1 MTATCLT
8 SMSLRKKE
16 ATRRNPPM
24 PAPTALAITALL
36 WLLALLPMPGMANTA
51 ALSWLNGQ
59 LQTDGSY
66 ARPDDIATPA
76 QATAETLRTQQT
88 LSATNGSLASSLA
101 FLDTATGQPA
111 TEYLSR
117 ALIAHSEAG
126 SPAASVLA
134 SLAANQNP
142 DGGFGGAP
150 GQTSNAL
157 DTAFA
162 LEALAK
168 TNASPTAV
176 ISAAVAY
183 LRSQQ
188 NADGSFTQNPY
199 GQGAAYTTAS
209 ALMALHSL
217 RLRYDLTQAIS
228 KATAFLQSAQTST
241 GGWGSTMD
249 TAWTLLAL
257 IPATTDTTPYSNAIQ
272 TLQNAQLSDGSWAQD
287 VYQTALA
294 ARALLA
300 IKNGGGTTSPWN
312 GSVTG
317 HVVDQLSGLPLAGVQ
332 VTADSGQ
339 SALTGTDGEFLLTG
353 ITPGLHGLDFAL
365 TGYANANRTAL
376 VDAGQ
381 QAAIGSV
388 GLTVAGNAGI
398 LSGTVTAAASHQP
411 LAGAA
416 ITVNG
421 NNMTLTDAAGAYRL
435 VVPAG
440 SYTVTL
446 AASGFLTATAEVT
459 VADGATLTLSSSL
472 TEASGTPPT
481 TTSLL
486 GTVVDADSGQALSGV
501 DVAVSG
507 GTLRTVTDADG
518 GFGLTGLQ
526 PGNWELDVSLA
537 GYRSAHITLTAP
549 AGTSD
554 MGMVRLPSLSGAQ
567 GEGIVTGSVT
577 DAATGNPIA
586 NAHITVTGS
595 AATSAL
601 TNALG
606 AYRIV
611 APTGNISV
619 TASAPGYRD
628 ATGTATLT
636 AGATL
641 TFSPGLL
648 TESASV
654 PTQATLIGSIVDAA
668 SNQPLSDVSVVV
680 AGSTVNAVTDGN
692 GQFRLEGLAPGAW
705 VLDVNRAGYQGL
717 RLSLTASAGTS
728 DLGTIRLP
736 FAAANGNTLAG
747 VVTDSQDGQPLAGAE
762 VAIASEGKR
771 VQTAADG
778 SYRIEGIGA
787 NQFSVSIS
795 AVGYL
800 SRQGDVS
807 LTQAGL
813 STLNVALERAAGGD
827 IDIRSLVLNHPS
839 FLAHGKI
846 EADVQLTNA
855 KSADRSVR
863 LYGIITT
870 AAGQVVD
877 EFPARIIPLG
887 GNAADALETVPGNGS
902 LATDIGWHNGAT
914 APGGYS
920 LTIQAYDGVT
930 GQLLAERG
938 VPFDI
943 LPTKTIG
950 GSVEFDPP
958 IAQLAARQPVHI
970 TAKVSNRGNLD
981 LAGGKATVKVRLK
994 NQGYQSNNN
1003 VLDIETFAEG
1013 NGLNNPRGMDRDAAG
1028 NFYVVNNA
1036 TSTLSRIDAAGTV
1049 TDIATDFV
1057 SPVDVDVATNG
1068 DIYVLNANSNYERLA
1083 TDGSRQKI
1091 LTNIGGQQAIE
1102 VLADGNVYIAASGN
1116 GVWKFTPSGIKT
1128 KLPLTGFLNLSEIQA
1143 DAQGNLYVG
1152 DVLKATIFKI
1162 AANNT
1167 LEAIQTGLTSLETFA
1182 IAPDGTIAAV
1192 YGSTKLALIAPNG
1205 IRSEMSAYLPLTV
1218 RGIVW
1223 GNHSEIAVA
1232 LDSTTTLI
1240 NDSILKLYPSTR
1252 STNTVIGEEV
1262 YSQTLTLP
1270 PLGLRDVA
1278 LALDFGGWTP
1288 TSSGDFE
1295 AELSVDSYA
1304 EYGVLANTLHV
1315 GPNAHGYITVSQP
1328 SVRPGDQDDQATI
1341 QLFGA
1346 DSTSITRIDPS
1357 GTTLA
1362 ASSQTTG
1369 RGIAADTLGN
1379 IYATNTSTTSSIVK
1393 ITPKGVRTTFA
1404 SGYSL
1409 GSGLAIDNQNN
1420 LYAYPSATTDTGTV
1434 LKIAPDGSVTTFAS
1448 VGSAIRGL
1456 AIGGDGLLYTVDAG
1470 NALSRIRPNGQVELV
1485 IKTGISN
1492 ARGLTIDANGYF
1504 YILTTNTGT
1513 HLDEDGVNRS
1523 YYKILR
1529 ISPDGKRY
1537 ATYHNQAN
1545 FELEGVNVMA
1555 DCSNNLLFAPT
1566 FDYPLK
1572 SAGEE
1577 NTILQLVGDTGE
1589 ERQVLYGPD
1598 YDPAMSDMDVL
1609 YYDRFGQRLLIWTD
1623 LNQGKIF
1630 SFPLVCG
1637 GIDADV
1643 HLVTRGDVDVSALTP
1658 TPSQST
1664 DLGGGRFEHVWKLSQ
1679 VDNKGAQI
1687 QLGLLLKGMAE
1698 GETRPVA
1705 ESAYIEFNNSF
1716 VPGQT
1721 VRTPLAI
1728 PDVLASSAMQL
1739 APKLDASQYG
1749 PLSPVH
1755 ITVDVGNGGVQ
1766 PFDGELRLSVTDADS
1781 FPVQDLPDIAIN
1793 GQAGASTVAYPAL
1806 WDTGLFLIGGYHLQA
1821 TLYDTAGRQVADGS
1835 VPFAI
1840 VQDPQTPALSATLS
1854 PDKLIYGGWD
1864 SVQLEGLISNTASNA
1879 LLPPTIVAVSVT
1891 APDGTVVYAGTTDI
1905 AELAAGGSLPA
1916 SFTFALADAASGT
1929 YQVAVS
1935 INRAEDNAVL
1945 DSFSN
1950 TFSVVRTTLQGL
1962 AGSVAASPNPVVIG
1976 TPLTCTE
1983 DLSNQS
1989 ASGTGALAVSGLLV
2003 NLDTD
2008 TATLVSQADR
2018 TVDLAGGQTD
2028 HLDRSVDTANLL
2040 PGHYACVLRATVDGT
2055 AKDVAAAPFTAIAPQ
2070 ITLNGH
2076 VFHDLDHDRI
2086 QTADEP
2092 GTDAGGLWV
2101 TASQGG
2107 LVVASAP
2114 VQADGSY
2121 QLTVPGVT
2129 TYRLVLSTAANA
2141 TGAALPAGWS
2151 YTGEIISG
2159 VADAVADGLL
2169 DVSTHITAVTGLD
2182 FAIDGAPSV
2191 ATADRAGTAH
2201 ALAVTLTPLANDL
2214 AGPGTTGFIAAT
2226 LDLDPATATID
2237 TSLSVAGQG
2246 VFAWQADGSVLFT
2259 PDPAFSGLA
2268 QASYRVQDSLHQAT
2282 DTATLTV
2289 AVGPAAVADSATT
2302 QAGESVGGS
2311 VSGNDI
2317 APSGALY
2324 TLQSPASH
2332 GTASLNATGDYTYS
2346 PASGYQG
2353 NDSFSYQVCL
2363 PAPDTTV
2370 CATALVSVAITP
2382 AKATIDLRG
2391 TLELGGHGRLLV
2403 LLDPLDKECKHDDDD
2418 GGHHDSGHEE
2428 EGDDDDRH
2436 SDGHGHG
2443 DGHENEEDSGHDDDD
2458 DDDEQ
2463 GDGHEGDAACQTQQ
2477 AERAY
2482 LGRVL
2487 EAAGWQYAIVD
2498 TNDAYTRA
2506 LRGGAYRL
2514 HALLSAQVKLDEPVQ
2529 KELREA
2535 VNHGLGL
2542 LVGGDHDQR
2551 NNVLDNVLGL
2561 HYVGHS
2567 TAYGLTV
2574 PASPGYGAFGKP
2586 FAAACPVN
2594 RIRPLTALMLG
2605 QFLDAKNQ
2613 AADCAITVQ
2622 TYGLG
2627 KAAYLGFDLLAQGA
2641 LLETAGTG
2649 EFSQLLLDLLADVS
2663 PAPAYRAGDV
2673 IALNLSLHNAS
2684 GQPATGWLSLSMA
2697 GGASVY
2703 DLDGGAVQADGSLR
2717 WPFTLAADA
2726 SLGHQVW
2733 ARLPSTGTSVATLDI
2748 HADGSAKDPYQSLS
2762 LAVPLTDAPA
2772 LDFAK
2777 AQLALLSKTN
2787 KAYLPPYQS
2796 VQRAA
2801 TAIAQGQPGTAR
2813 AELLKSA
2820 DTLLNIVGN
2829 SAATVRQAIDEALRR
2844 LGTSG

>member
-8 SMSLRKKE
+8 PMSLRKKE
-16 ATRRNPPM
+16 ANRRNTPM

-59 LQTDGSY
+59 LQTDGGY
-66 ARPDDIATPA
+66 ARPDDIATPV
-76 QATAETLRTQQT
+76 QATAETLRTQQA

-101 FLDTATGQPA
+101 FLDTAAGQPA

-117 ALIAHSEAG
+117 TLIAHSEAG
-126 SPAASVLA
+126 TPAASVLA
-134 SLAANQNP
+134 SLEANQNP

-150 GQTSNAL
+150 GQTSDAL

-168 TNASPTAV
+168 TSTSHTAV

-183 LRSQQ
+183 LLSQQ
-188 NADGSFTQNPY
+188 NADGSFTQNRY
-199 GQGAAYTTAS
+199 GQGATYTTAS

-217 RLRYDLTQAIS
+217 RLRYDLAQPIG
-228 KATAFLQSAQTST
+228 KATVFLQSAQAGA

-257 IPATTDTTPYSNAIQ
+257 IPATTDTTPYNNAVQ
-272 TLQNAQLSDGSWAQD
+272 ALQNTQLSDGSWAQD

-294 ARALLA
+294 ARALQA

-317 HVVDQLSGLPLAGVQ
+317 HAVDQPSGLPLAGVQ

-339 SALTGTDGEFLLTG
+339 SAFTGTDGEFLLTG
-353 ITPGLHGLDFAL
+353 ITPGSHNFGFAL
-365 TGYANANRTAL
+365 AGYAAANRTAL

-381 QAAIGSV
+381 QAAVGSV
-388 GLTVAGNAGI
+388 GLTVASNAGI

-421 NNMTLTDAAGAYRL
+421 NNTTLTDAAGAYRL

-446 AASGFLTATAEVT
+446 TASGFLTATAEAT
-459 VADGATLTLSSSL
+459 VMAGATLTLSPSL

-481 TTSLL
+481 TTSLF
-486 GTVVDADSGQALSGV
+486 GTVVDADSGQALSGA

-518 GFGLTGLQ
+518 SFGLTGLQ
-526 PGNWELDVSLA
+526 PGTWELDVSLA

-554 MGMVRLPSLSGAQ
+554 MGMIRLPSLSGTQ
-567 GEGIVTGSVT
+567 GEGIVTGSIT

-586 NAHITVTGS
+586 NAHLTVTGS
-595 AATSAL
+595 ADTSAV

-606 AYRIV
+606 GYRIV

-619 TASAPGYRD
+619 TASAPGYRN

-648 TESASV
+648 TESATV
-654 PTQATLIGSIVDAA
+654 PTLATLIGSIVDAA

-680 AGSTVNAVTDGN
+680 AGSTVTAVTDGN
-692 GQFRLEGLAPGAW
+692 GQFRLEGLVPGAW
-705 VLDVNRAGYQGL
+705 ILDVNRAGYQGL
-717 RLSLTASAGTS
+717 RLSLTASVGTS

-736 FAAANGNTLAG
+736 FATANGNTLAG
-747 VVTDSQDGQPLAGAE
+747 VVTDSQDGQPLAGAV

-800 SRQGDVS
+800 SRQGDIS
-807 LTQAGL
+807 LAQAGV

-846 EADVQLTNA
+846 EADIQLANA
-855 KSADRSVR
+855 KSTDRSVR

-870 AAGQVVD
+870 AAGQVID

-887 GNAADALETVPGNGS
+887 GNAADALETVPGSGG
-902 LATDIGWHNGAT
+902 LATNIDWHNGAT

-920 LTIQAYDGVT
+920 LTVQAYDGVT

-943 LPTKTIG
+943 LPTRTIG

-958 IAQLAARQPVHI
+958 IAQLAAQQPVHI

-981 LAGGKATVKVRLK
+981 LAGGTATLKVTLK
-994 NQGYQSNNN
+994 NQGYQTLKMDTLVRGSGSSS
-1003 VLDIETFAEG
+1003 DI
-1013 NGLNNPRGMDRDAAG
+1013 LYSPRAIDRDAQG
-1028 NFYVVNNA
+1028 NFYVISVNGI
-1036 TSTLSRIDAAGTV
+1036 LSKLDPDGNLTEVARGFI
-1049 TDIATDFV
+1049 
-1057 SPVDVDVATNG
+1057 SPVDLDVMSNG
-1068 DIYVLNANSNYERLA
+1068 EIVVLSSSSYIEYLRV
-1083 TDGSRQKI
+1083 DGSRSRISTGLSNQR
-1091 LTNIGGQQAIE
+1091 AIE
-1102 VLADGNVYIAASGN
+1102 MLGTDHVMIVAGTSGATGVYNLIQ
-1116 GVWKFTPSGIKT
+1116 GIKT
-1128 KLPLTGFLNLSEIQA
+1128 KLPIIGLTNAIEIQS
-1143 DAQGNLYVG
+1143 DNHGELFIG
-1152 DVLKATIFKI
+1152 DSVNGTIFHLS
-1162 AANNT
+1162 NSNL
-1167 LEAIQTGLTSLETFA
+1167 LETVQTDLPLLETFA
-1182 IAPDGTIAAV
+1182 ISDNGSIAAV
-1192 YGSTKLALIAPNG
+1192 YDTKKLAFFTPNG
-1205 IRSEMSAYLPLTV
+1205 IRSEISNTLPSTV
-1218 RGIVW
+1218 RGSAWDSNDKIILSVDTTNRLIKMYKS
-1223 GNHSEIAVA
+1223 GNGTIGEVV
-1232 LDSTTTLI
+1232 
-1240 NDSILKLYPSTR
+1240 Y
-1252 STNTVIGEEV
+1252 TNT
-1262 YSQTLTLP
+1262 TTLP
-1270 PLGLRDVA
+1270 PLA
-1278 LALDFGGWTP
+1278 LNSLAAPLDFGKWTP
-1288 TSSGDFE
+1288 DISGDFQ
-1295 AELSVDSYA
+1295 AELFIDNRS
-1304 EYGVLANTLHV
+1304 EYGSLSNTLHV
-1315 GPNAHGYITVSQP
+1315 GPNAHGDF
-1328 SVRPGDQDDQATI
+1328 SVAHPDVHPGDQANQASI
-1341 QLFGA
+1341 SLFGA

-1357 GTTLA
+1357 GTALA
-1362 ASSQTTG
+1362 ASSYTAG
-1369 RGIAADTLGN
+1369 RGIVADTDGN
-1379 IYATNTSTTSSIVK
+1379 LYATHNTITSIVK
-1393 ITPKGVRTTFA
+1393 ITPDGNLSTFL
-1404 SGYSL
+1404 SGYAF
-1409 GSGLAIDNQNN
+1409 GSGLVIDNKNN
-1420 LYAYPSATTDTGTV
+1420 LYAIPLIGQAGTV
-1434 LKIAPDGSVTTFAS
+1434 LKITPSAKVTTFAKLG
-1448 VGSAIRGL
+1448 VAIRGI
-1456 AIGGDGLLYTVDAG
+1456 AIGPDELLYVVDA
-1470 NALSRIRPNGQVELV
+1470 NNTLSRIKLDGQVEL
-1485 IKTGISN
+1485 ITKDGISN
-1492 ARGLTIDANGYF
+1492 AKSLTIDGNGYF
-1504 YILTTNTGT
+1504 YILTSNLGQ
-1513 HLDEDGVNRS
+1513 HLDEDGINRN
-1523 YYKILR
+1523 YHKILR

-1537 ATYHNQAN
+1537 SEYYNQAN
-1545 FELEGVNVMA
+1545 FEFEGVNVTA
-1555 DCSNNLLFAPT
+1555 DCSNNLLFAPIL
-1566 FDYPLK
+1566 DYPLK
-1572 SAGEE
+1572 LSGEE
-1577 NTILQLVGDTGE
+1577 NTLLQLIGDTGE
-1589 ERQVLYGPD
+1589 TSQVLHGPD

-1623 LNQGKIF
+1623 LNNGKIF

-1637 GIDADV
+1637 GIDADI
-1643 HLVTRGDVDVSALTP
+1643 HLVTRGDVGVSALTP
-1658 TPSQST
+1658 APSQSN

-1698 GETRPVA
+1698 GESRPIA

-1728 PDVLASSAMQL
+1728 PDVLASTAMQL

-1766 PFDGELRLSVTDADS
+1766 PFDGELRLSVADADG
-1781 FPVQDLPDIAIN
+1781 FPVQDLPNIAIN
-1793 GQAGASTVAYPAL
+1793 GQAGASTIAYPAL

-1821 TLYDTAGRQVADGS
+1821 TLYDTAGRAVADGS

-1840 VQDPQTPALSATLS
+1840 VQDPQTPALSATLN

-1864 SVQLEGLISNTASNA
+1864 SVQLEGLISNTATNA
-1879 LLPPTIVAVSVT
+1879 LLPLTVVAVSVT

-1916 SFTFALADAASGT
+1916 SFSFALADAASGT

-1935 INRAEDNAVL
+1935 VNRAEDNAVL

-1962 AGSVAASPNPVVIG
+1962 GGSVAASPNPVVIG
-1976 TPLTCTE
+1976 TPVTCAE

-1989 ASGTGALAVSGLLV
+1989 ASGTGALSVSGLLV

-2008 TATLVSQADR
+2008 NGTIISQADR

-2028 HLDRSVDTANLL
+2028 HLDRSIDTANLL
-2040 PGHYACVLRATVDGT
+2040 PGHYACVLRATVDGI
-2055 AKDVAAAPFTAIAPQ
+2055 AKDIAAAPFTAVAPQ

-2076 VFHDLDHDRI
+2076 VFHDLDHDRL

-2101 TASQGG
+2101 TATQGG
-2107 LVVASAP
+2107 LAIASAP

-2121 QLTVPGVT
+2121 QLTVPGVAA
-2129 TYRLVLSTAANA
+2129 YRLVLSTAADA
-2141 TGAALPAGWS
+2141 TGAALPTGWS
-2151 YTGEIISG
+2151 NTGDIISG
-2159 VADAVADGLL
+2159 VADAVADGGL
-2169 DVSTHITAVTGLD
+2169 DVTTHITALTGLD

-2191 ATADRAGTAH
+2191 ATADRAGIAH
-2201 ALAVTLTPLANDL
+2201 ALAITLAPLANDL

-2246 VFAWQADGSVLFT
+2246 VFARQADGSTLFT

-2268 QASYRVQDSLHQAT
+2268 QASYRVQDSLRQAT
-2282 DTATLTV
+2282 NTATLTV
-2289 AVGPAAVADSATT
+2289 AVGPAAVADSITT
-2302 QAGESVGGS
+2302 PAGESVSGD

-2324 TLQSPASH
+2324 ALHSPASH
-2332 GTASLNATGDYTYS
+2332 GSASVNATGGYTYS

-2353 NDSFSYQVCL
+2353 TDSFGYQVCL

-2370 CATALVSVAITP
+2370 CATALVSITITP
-2382 AKATIDLRG
+2382 AKATIDLQG
-2391 TLELGGHGRLLV
+2391 TLELGEHGRLLV
-2403 LLDPLDKECKHDDDD
+2403 LVDPLDKECKHDDDD
-2418 GGHHDSGHEE
+2418 DDDDDDGHHDSGHEE
-2428 EGDDDDRH
+2428 DDDDRH
-2436 SDGHGHG
+2436 PDDHGHG
-2443 DGHENEEDSGHDDDD
+2443 DGHEGEEDSGHDDDD
-2458 DDDEQ
+2458 EH

-2498 TNDAYTRA
+2498 NNDAYTRA

-2514 HALLSAQVKLDEPVQ
+2514 HALLSAQVKLDESVQ

-2542 LVGGDHDQR
+2542 LVGGDHEQR

-2561 HYVGHS
+2561 HYVGH
-2567 TAYGLTV
+2567 TMAYGLMV

-2586 FAAACPVN
+2586 FAAACKVN
-2594 RIRPLTALMLG
+2594 RIRPLGSLVLG
-2605 QFLDAKNQ
+2605 QFLDAKNK
-2613 AADCAITVQ
+2613 AADCAVTVQ
-2622 TYGLG
+2622 TYGRG

-2649 EFSQLLLDLLADVS
+2649 EFSQLLLNLLADVS

-2673 IALNLSLHNAS
+2673 VALNLSLHNAGS
-2684 GQPATGWLSLSMA
+2684 QPATGWLGLA
-2697 GGASVY
+2697 LVGGAGVY
-2703 DLDGGAVQADGSLR
+2703 DLGGGTAQADGSLR

-2733 ARLPSTGTSVATLDI
+2733 TRLPTTGTSVATLDI
-2748 HADGSAKDPYQSLS
+2748 HADGSTKDPYQSLS
-2762 LAVPLTDAPA
+2762 LAVPLTDTPT

-2777 AQLALLSKTN
+2777 AQLLALSKTN
-2787 KAYLPPYQS
+2787 KAYLPAYQS

-2801 TAIAQGQPGTAR
+2801 TAIAQGKPDTAR

-2820 DTLLNIVGN
+2820 DALLNIVGN
-2829 SAATVRQAIDEALRR
+2829 TAATVRQAIDEALRR
-2844 LGTSG
+2844 LGTATG

>member
-1 MTATCLT
+1 M
-8 SMSLRKKE
+8 
-16 ATRRNPPM
+16 
-24 PAPTALAITALL
+24 
-36 WLLALLPMPGMANTA
+36 
-51 ALSWLNGQ
+51 
-59 LQTDGSY
+59 
-66 ARPDDIATPA
+66 
-76 QATAETLRTQQT
+76 
-88 LSATNGSLASSLA
+88 
-101 FLDTATGQPA
+101 
-111 TEYLSR
+111 
-117 ALIAHSEAG
+117 
-126 SPAASVLA
+126 
-134 SLAANQNP
+134 
-142 DGGFGGAP
+142 
-150 GQTSNAL
+150 
-157 DTAFA
+157 
-162 LEALAK
+162 
-168 TNASPTAV
+168 

-188 NADGSFTQNPY
+188 NADGSFTQNRY
-199 GQGAAYTTAS
+199 AQGATYTTAS

-217 RLRYDLTQAIS
+217 RLHYDLVKPITNAV
-228 KATAFLQSAQTST
+228 AFLQSAQADT
-241 GGWGSTMD
+241 GGWGGTMD
-249 TAWTLLAL
+249 TAWALLAL

-272 TLQNAQLSDGSWAQD
+272 SLQNTQLSDGSWAQD

-294 ARALLA
+294 ARALQA
-300 IKNGGGTTSPWN
+300 MKNGGGTTSPWN

-332 VTADSGQ
+332 VTVDSGQ
-339 SALTGTDGEFLLTG
+339 SALTGTDGKFLLTG
-353 ITPGLHGLDFAL
+353 ITPGLHDIGFAL
-365 TGYANANRTAL
+365 TGYANANRTAQI
-376 VDAGQ
+376 DAGQ
-381 QAAIGSV
+381 QAAVGSI

-411 LAGAA
+411 LAGVA

-421 NNMTLTDAAGAYRL
+421 NNTTLTDAAGSYRL
-435 VVPAG
+435 VVPVG
-440 SYTVTL
+440 YYTVTL
-446 AASGFLTATAEVT
+446 AASGFLTATAEAT
-459 VADGATLTLSSSL
+459 VVAGATLTLSPSL
-472 TEASGTPPT
+472 TEASGTQPT

-486 GTVVDADSGQALSGV
+486 GRVVDADSGKTLSGV

-526 PGNWELDVSLA
+526 PGSWELDVSLA

-549 AGTSD
+549 AGSSD
-554 MGMVRLPSLSGAQ
+554 MGVIRLPSLSGSQ
-567 GEGIVTGSVT
+567 GEGIVTGSIT
-577 DAATGNPIA
+577 DAATGDPIA

-595 AATSAL
+595 ATTSAV

-611 APTGNISV
+611 APAGNISI

-628 ATGTATLT
+628 TVGTATLT

-648 TESASV
+648 TESATV
-654 PTQATLIGSIVDAA
+654 PTLATLIGTVVDAA
-668 SNQPLSDVSVVV
+668 SNQPLADVSVVA
-680 AGSTVNAVTDGN
+680 AGSTVTAVTDGN
-692 GQFRLEGLAPGAW
+692 GQFLLEGLAPGAW
-705 VLDVNRAGYQGL
+705 ILDVNRVGYQGL
-717 RLSLTASAGTS
+717 RLSLTAPAGTS

-736 FAAANGNTLAG
+736 FATASGNTLAG
-747 VVTDSQDGQPLAGAE
+747 VVTDSQDGQPLVGAV

-787 NQFSVSIS
+787 DQFSVSIS

-807 LTQAGL
+807 LAQDGGL
-813 STLNVALERAAGGD
+813 STLNMALERAVGGD
-827 IDIRSLVLNHPS
+827 IDIRSLVLNHPN

-855 KSADRSVR
+855 KSTDRSVR

-870 AAGQVVD
+870 AAGQVID
-877 EFPARIIPLG
+877 EFPARMIPLG
-887 GNAADALETVPGNGS
+887 GNAADALETVPASGN
-902 LATDIGWHNGAT
+902 LATEIGWHNGAT

-920 LTIQAYDGVT
+920 LTVQAYDGVT

-943 LPTKTIG
+943 LPTRTIG

-958 IAQLAARQPVHI
+958 IAQLAAQQPVHI
-970 TAKVSNRGNLD
+970 TAKASNRGNLD
-981 LAGGKATVKVRLK
+981 LAGGTATVKVRLK

-1003 VLDIETFAEG
+1003 VLDIETLADG
-1013 NGLNNPRGMDRDAAG
+1013 QLTNPRGMDKDAAG

-1036 TSTLSRIDAAGTV
+1036 TGTLSRIDMAGTV
-1049 TDIATDFV
+1049 TEMATGFV
-1057 SPVDVDVATNG
+1057 SPVDVDVAANG
-1068 DIYVLNANSNYERLA
+1068 DIYVLNANTSYERLA
-1083 TDGSRQKI
+1083 LDGGRQKI
-1091 LTNIGGQQAIE
+1091 VTSITSQQAIE
-1102 VLADGNVYIAASGN
+1102 VAADGNVYIAASYN
-1116 GVWKFTPSGIKT
+1116 GVFKITPTGIKA
-1128 KLPLTGFLNLSEIQA
+1128 KLPLTGLSNPTEIQA
-1143 DAQGNLYVG
+1143 DVQGNLYVG
-1152 DVLKATIFKI
+1152 DLSKQMIFRI
-1162 AANNT
+1162 AANNI
-1167 LEAIQTGLTSLETFA
+1167 LETVQTGLLSLETFA
-1182 IAPDGTIAAV
+1182 IAPNGTIAAV
-1192 YGSTKLALIAPNG
+1192 YASTKLALIAPDG
-1205 IRSEMSAYLPLTV
+1205 TRSEMSSTLPSLI

-1223 GNHSEIAVA
+1223 NSNSELCVTVDNSNP
-1232 LDSTTTLI
+1232 LV
-1240 NDSILKLYPSTR
+1240 NDSLLKLYPSTPPA
-1252 STNTVIGEEV
+1252 NTVIGKEV
-1262 YSQTLTLP
+1262 YSQTVALS
-1270 PLGLRDVA
+1270 PLGLGDIAV
-1278 LALDFGGWTP
+1278 ALDFGRWTP
-1288 TSSGDFE
+1288 NLSGDFE
-1295 AELSVDSYA
+1295 AELTVDTHA
-1304 EYGVLANTLHV
+1304 EYGTVANTLHV
-1315 GPNAHGYITVSQP
+1315 GPNAHGDITVSKS

-1346 DSTSITRIDPS
+1346 DSTSITQIDPS

-1362 ASSQTTG
+1362 ASSQTSG

-1393 ITPKGVRTTFA
+1393 ITPQGVRTTFA

-1420 LYAYPSATTDTGTV
+1420 LYAYPSASTDTGTV
-1434 LKIAPDGSVTTFAS
+1434 LKITPDGRMTPFAS
-1448 VGSAIRGL
+1448 VGYAIKGL
-1456 AIGGDGLLYTVDAG
+1456 AIGVDGLLYTVDAG

-1485 IKTGISN
+1485 TKNGISN

-1504 YILTTNTGT
+1504 YILTANAGM
-1513 HLDEDGVNRS
+1513 HLDEDGINRN
-1523 YYKILR
+1523 YVKILR

-1545 FELEGVNVMA
+1545 FEFEGVNVTA
-1555 DCSNNLLFAPT
+1555 DCSNNLLFAPVADHP
-1566 FDYPLK
+1566 FKLG
-1572 SAGEE
+1572 GEE
-1577 NTILQLVGDTGE
+1577 NIILQLVGDTGE

-1658 TPSQST
+1658 APSQST

-1698 GETRPVA
+1698 GESRPIA

-1716 VPGQT
+1716 VPGQK

-1728 PDVLASSAMQL
+1728 PDALASTAMQL
-1739 APKLDASQYG
+1739 VSKLDASQYG

-1766 PFDGELRLSVTDADS
+1766 PFDGELRLSVTDADG
-1781 FPVQDLPDIAIN
+1781 FPVQDLPNIAIN
-1793 GQAGASTVAYPAL
+1793 GQAGTSTVAYPAL

-1840 VQDPQTPALSATLS
+1840 VQDPQTPALSATLN

-1864 SVQLEGLISNTASNA
+1864 RVQLDGLISNTASNA
-1879 LLPPTIVAVSVT
+1879 LLSPSVVAVSVT

-1916 SFTFALADAASGT
+1916 SFSFALADATSGT

-1935 INRAEDNAVL
+1935 VNRVDDNTVL
-1945 DSFSN
+1945 DSFSK
-1950 TFSVVRTTLQGL
+1950 TFSVIRTTLQGL
-1962 AGSVAASPNPVVIG
+1962 SGSVAASPNPVVIG
-1976 TPLTCTE
+1976 EPLICGE

-1989 ASGTGALAVSGLLV
+1989 ASAVSGLAVSGLLV

-2008 TATLVSQADR
+2008 AIVSQADR
-2018 TVDLAGGQTD
+2018 SVDLAGRQSD
-2028 HLDRSVDTANLL
+2028 HLDRTIDTANLL

-2055 AKDVAAAPFTAIAPQ
+2055 VKEIAAAPFSAVVPQ

-2076 VFHDLDHDRI
+2076 VFHDLDHDRL

-2101 TASQGG
+2101 SALQGG
-2107 LVVASAP
+2107 LVVASTP
-2114 VQADGSY
+2114 VQTDGSY
-2121 QLTVPGVT
+2121 QLTVPGVAA
-2129 TYRLVLSTAANA
+2129 YRLVLSTAANA

-2159 VADAVADGLL
+2159 IADAVADGGL
-2169 DVSTHITAVTGLD
+2169 DVSTHITALTGLD

-2191 ATADRAGTAH
+2191 ATDDRTSTAH
-2201 ALAVTLTPLANDL
+2201 AQAVTLAPLANDL

-2226 LDLDPATATID
+2226 LDLDPATTTID
-2237 TSLSVAGQG
+2237 TTLSVASQG
-2246 VFAWQADGSVLFT
+2246 VFAWQADGSVRFT
-2259 PDPAFSGLA
+2259 PDSAFSGLA
-2268 QASYRVQDSLHQAT
+2268 KASYRVQDSLHQAT
-2282 DTATLTV
+2282 NIVSLTV
-2289 AVGPAAVADSATT
+2289 AVGPAAVADSITT
-2302 QAGESVGGS
+2302 KAGESVSGN

-2332 GTASLNATGDYTYS
+2332 GTASVNATVDFTYS

-2353 NDSFSYQVCL
+2353 TDSFSYQVCL
-2363 PAPDTTV
+2363 PAPDATL
-2370 CATALVSVAITP
+2370 CATAVVSVTIMP
-2382 AKATIDLRG
+2382 ATSKIDLRG
-2391 TLELGGHGRLLV
+2391 KLELGEHGRLLV
-2403 LLDPLDKECKHDDDD
+2403 LVDPLDKECKHDDDD
-2418 GGHHDSGHEE
+2418 DGHHDSGHEE
-2428 EGDDDDRH
+2428 DDDDRR
-2436 SDGHGHG
+2436 SDNHGHG
-2443 DGHENEEDSGHDDDD
+2443 DGREGEEDNDHDDDD
-2458 DDDEQ
+2458 EEHEH
-2463 GDGHEGDAACQTQQ
+2463 DGHKDHAACQAQQ

-2482 LGRVL
+2482 LDRVL
-2487 EAAGWQYAIVD
+2487 ETAGWQYTLVD
-2498 TNDAYTRA
+2498 TADNYTRA

-2514 HALLSAQVKLDEPVQ
+2514 HALLSAQVKLDESVQ

-2551 NNVLDNVLGL
+2551 NNVLDTVLGL
-2561 HYVGHS
+2561 QYVGHS

-2574 PASPGYGAFGKP
+2574 PASPGYGAFGKRV
-2586 FAAACPVN
+2586 AAACPVN

-2605 QFLDAKNQ
+2605 QFLDAKNK
-2613 AADCAITVQ
+2613 AADCAVTVHA
-2622 TYGLG
+2622 YGLG

-2649 EFSQLLLDLLADVS
+2649 QFSQLLLDLLADVS
-2663 PAPAYRAGDV
+2663 AAPAYRSGDV
-2673 IALNLSLHNAS
+2673 IALNLSLHNA
-2684 GQPATGWLSLSMA
+2684 GNQPATGWLGLALA
-2697 GGASVY
+2697 GGGSVY
-2703 DLDGGAVQADGSLR
+2703 DLGGGTVQTDGSLR

-2787 KAYLPPYQS
+2787 KAYLPAYQS

-2801 TAIAQGQPGTAR
+2801 TAIAQGKPGTAR
-2813 AELLKSA
+2813 AELLKTT
-2820 DTLLNIVGN
+2820 DTLASISGN
-2829 SAATVRQAIDEALRR
+2829 TAATVRQAVDEALRR
-2844 LGTSG
+2844 LGAAPG

>member
-66 ARPDDIATPA
+66 ARPDDIATPV
-76 QATAETLRTQQT
+76 QATAETLRTQQA

-101 FLDTATGQPA
+101 FLDTATGQPV

-134 SLAANQNP
+134 SLEANQNP

-150 GQTSNAL
+150 EQTSNAL

-183 LRSQQ
+183 LRNQQ

-199 GQGAAYTTAS
+199 GQGATYTTAS

-217 RLRYDLTQAIS
+217 RLRYDLTQAIG
-228 KATAFLQSAQTST
+228 KATAFLQSAQAGT

-272 TLQNAQLSDGSWAQD
+272 ALQNAQLSDGSWGQD

-294 ARALLA
+294 ARALQA

-353 ITPGLHGLDFAL
+353 ITPGLHGFDFAL

-381 QAAIGSV
+381 QAAVGSV
-388 GLTVAGNAGI
+388 GLTVASNAGI

-411 LAGAA
+411 LAGVA
-416 ITVNG
+416 ITANG
-421 NNMTLTDAAGAYRL
+421 NNTTLTDAAGAYRL

-446 AASGFLTATAEVT
+446 AASGFLTATAEAT
-459 VADGATLTLSSSL
+459 VMAGATLTLSPSL

-486 GTVVDADSGQALSGV
+486 GTVVDADSGQALSDV

-554 MGMVRLPSLSGAQ
+554 MGVIRLPSLSGAQ
-567 GEGIVTGSVT
+567 DEGIVTGSIT

-586 NAHITVTGS
+586 NAHINLTGS
-595 AATSAL
+595 SSTTSAV

-648 TESASV
+648 TESATV
-654 PTQATLIGSIVDAA
+654 PTQATLIGTIVDAA
-668 SNQPLSDVSVVV
+668 SNQPLSDASVVV
-680 AGSTVNAVTDGN
+680 AGSTVTAMTDGN

-736 FAAANGNTLAG
+736 FATANGNTLAG
-747 VVTDSQDGQPLAGAE
+747 VVTDSQGGQPLAGA
-762 VAIASEGKR
+762 VVTIASESKR

-800 SRQGDVS
+800 SRQGDIS
-807 LTQAGL
+807 LAQAGL

-846 EADVQLTNA
+846 EADIQLANA
-855 KSADRSVR
+855 KSTDRSVR

-870 AAGQVVD
+870 VAGQVID

-887 GNAADALETVPGNGS
+887 GNAADALETVPGSGS
-902 LATDIGWHNGAT
+902 LATNIDWHNGAT

-920 LTIQAYDGVT
+920 LTVQAYDGVT

-943 LPTKTIG
+943 QPTKTIG
-950 GSVEFDPP
+950 GSVEFNPP
-958 IAQLAARQPVHI
+958 IAQLAAQQPVHI

-981 LAGGKATVKVRLK
+981 LAGGTATLKVRLK

-1003 VLDIETFAEG
+1003 VLDIEKIIEG
-1013 NGLNNPRGMDRDAAG
+1013 NGLINPQAIDKDAAG
-1028 NFYVVNNA
+1028 NLYVVHYPG
-1036 TSTLSRIDAAGTV
+1036 TLSRIETNGGITQ
-1049 TDIATDFV
+1049 IASGF
-1057 SPVDVDVATNG
+1057 SNPIDVDVASNG
-1068 DIYVLNANSNYERLA
+1068 DIYVLNGGGGNYDRLSV
-1083 TDGSRQKI
+1083 DGSRQR
-1091 LTNIGGQQAIE
+1091 IGTGVAGRALE
-1102 VLADGNVYIAASGN
+1102 VLADGTVYIAAASN
-1116 GVWKFTPSGIKT
+1116 GVWKITPTGIKT
-1128 KLPLTGFLNLSEIQA
+1128 KLPLTGFTNLSEIQA
-1143 DAQGNLYVG
+1143 DDQERLYVG
-1152 DVLKATIFKI
+1152 DVSIGAIFRI
-1162 AANNT
+1162 TSDNT
-1167 LEAIQTGLTSLETFA
+1167 LETVQTLLPSLGTFA
-1182 IAPDGTIAAV
+1182 IAPNGTIAV
-1192 YGSTKLALIAPNG
+1192 IYGGYKLALIAPNRG
-1205 IRSEMSAYLPLTV
+1205 RREMTSALPVLTQ
-1218 RGIVW
+1218 GIVW
-1223 GNHSEIAVA
+1223 NSNFELRAVVDYTNS
-1232 LDSTTTLI
+1232 LL
-1240 NDSILKLYPSTR
+1240 NDEILKLSLSTPP
-1252 STNTVIGEEV
+1252 TDIGEEIYTRTV
-1262 YSQTLTLP
+1262 MLP
-1270 PLGLRDVA
+1270 PLA
-1278 LALDFGGWTP
+1278 LGDAAISLDFDSWTP
-1288 TSSGDFE
+1288 TLSGDFQ
-1295 AELSVDSYA
+1295 AELTVDTHA
-1304 EYGVLANTLHV
+1304 EYGALANTLHV
-1315 GPNAHGYITVSQP
+1315 GPNAHGDITVSQP
-1328 SVRPGDQDDQATI
+1328 TVHPGDQDDQTTI

-1362 ASSQTTG
+1362 ASSKTTG
-1369 RGIAADTLGN
+1369 RGIAADTKGN
-1379 IYATNTSTTSSIVK
+1379 IYATNASTTSSIVR
-1393 ITPKGVRTTFA
+1393 ISPSGTLSTFM
-1404 SGYSL
+1404 SGYAL
-1409 GSGLAIDNQNN
+1409 GSSLAIDNQDN
-1420 LYAYPSATTDTGTV
+1420 LYAYPNATTDTGTV
-1434 LKIAPDGSVTTFAS
+1434 LRIAPDGTVTPFAS
-1448 VGSAIRGL
+1448 VGFAIKGL
-1456 AIGGDGLLYTVDAG
+1456 AIGADGLLYTVDAG
-1470 NALSRIRPNGQVELV
+1470 NILSRIHPDGQVELV
-1485 IKTGISN
+1485 TKTGISN
-1492 ARGLTIDANGYF
+1492 ARGLTIDAYGYF
-1504 YILTTNTGT
+1504 YIPTSNLVT
-1513 HLDEDGVNRS
+1513 HYDEDGILRS
-1523 YYKILR
+1523 YHKVLR

-1537 ATYHNQAN
+1537 ADHRPQAI
-1545 FELEGVNVMA
+1545 FEFEGVNVIA
-1555 DCSNNLLFAPT
+1555 DCSNNLLYAPWT
-1566 FDYPLK
+1566 DYPFK
-1572 SAGEE
+1572 NTNKEE
-1577 NTILQLVGDTGE
+1577 DTLLQIVGDTGE

-1623 LNQGKIF
+1623 LNNGKIF

-1643 HLVTRGDVDVSALTP
+1643 HLVTRGDVGVSALTP
-1658 TPSQST
+1658 APSQST

-1698 GETRPVA
+1698 GESRPIA

-1755 ITVDVGNGGVQ
+1755 ITVDVSNGGVQ
-1766 PFDGELRLSVTDADS
+1766 PFDGELRLSVADADG
-1781 FPVQDLPDIAIN
+1781 FPVQDLPSIAIN
-1793 GQAGASTVAYPAL
+1793 GQAGTSTVAYPAL
-1806 WDTGLFLIGGYHLQA
+1806 WGTGLFLIGDYHLQA

-1864 SVQLEGLISNTASNA
+1864 SVQLDGLISNTATNA
-1879 LLPPTIVAVSVT
+1879 LLPPTVVAVSVT

-1905 AELAAGGSLPA
+1905 ADLAAGGSLPA
-1916 SFTFALADAASGT
+1916 SFSFALADAASGT

-1935 INRAEDNAVL
+1935 INRAEDNAVM

-1976 TPLTCTE
+1976 TPLTCAE

-2159 VADAVADGLL
+2159 VADAVADGSL
-2169 DVSTHITAVTGLD
+2169 DVTTHITALTALD

-2201 ALAVTLTPLANDL
+2201 AQAVTLTPLANDL
-2214 AGPGTTGFIAAT
+2214 AGPGTMGFTAAT

-2246 VFAWQADGSVLFT
+2246 VFARQADGSVLFN
-2259 PDPAFSGLA
+2259 PDSAFSGLA

-2282 DTATLTV
+2282 NTATLTV

-2332 GTASLNATGDYTYS
+2332 GTASLNATGDYTYN

-2418 GGHHDSGHEE
+2418 DDDDGGHHDSGHEE
-2428 EGDDDDRH
+2428 EDDDDRH

-2443 DGHENEEDSGHDDDD
+2443 DGHESEEDSGHDN
-2458 DDDEQ
+2458 DEH

-2498 TNDAYTRA
+2498 TDDAYTRA

-2514 HALLSAQVKLDEPVQ
+2514 HALLSAQVKLDESVQ

-2567 TAYGLTV
+2567 TAYGLMV

-2586 FAAACPVN
+2586 FATACPVN

-2605 QFLDAKNQ
+2605 QFLDAKNK
-2613 AADCAITVQ
+2613 AADCAVTVQ
-2622 TYGLG
+2622 TYGRG

-2673 IALNLSLHNAS
+2673 IALNLSLHNAGS
-2684 GQPATGWLSLSMA
+2684 QPATGWLGLALA
-2697 GGASVY
+2697 GGAGVY
-2703 DLDGGAVQADGSLR
+2703 DLGGGAAQADGSLR

-2733 ARLPSTGTSVATLDI
+2733 ARLPSTGTSLASLDI
-2748 HADGSAKDPYQSLS
+2748 HADGSAQDPYQSLS

-2777 AQLALLSKTN
+2777 TQLLVLSKTN
-2787 KAYLPPYQS
+2787 KAYLPAYQS
-2796 VQRAA
+2796 AQRAA
-2801 TAIAQGQPGTAR
+2801 TAIAQGKPDTAR

-2820 DTLLNIVGN
+2820 DALLNIVGN
-2829 SAATVRQAIDEALRR
+2829 TAATVRQAIDEALRR
-2844 LGTSG
+2844 LGAATG